1 MAPRGARL
9 GAKGANHTRARRL
22 VKHRCCASIK
32 CRGRG
37 TERAGFEPAVPFW
50 GTHDFQSCTFGH
62 SVTSPRFSIALQ
74 GPRARVE
81 LAPPRGRPL
90 PEGRARHCT
99 VPIESRVRR
108 ALESP
113 RGARSRPCVTVFSGE
128 HGIRTHGTVPGT
140 LDFESSAFD
149 HSASSPPRV
158 VAKGVFLSTASSQR
172 ASDEQ
177 EEPDNQAQRRRARG
191 LNRTAR
197 APASCWRGPPR

>member
-22 VKHRCCASIK
+22 VKHRCRPSIK
-32 CRGRG
+32 CRERG

-50 GTHDFQSCTFGH
+50 GTHDFPSCTFGH
-62 SVTSPRFSIALQ
+62 SVTSPGCQSHS
-74 GPRARVE
+74 RVHE
-81 LAPPRGRPL
+81 LASSSPRLEGGR
-90 PEGRARHCT
+90 PEGRAKHCT
-99 VPIESRVRR
+99 IPVESRERR

-128 HGIRTHGTVPGT
+128 HGLRTHGPVPGT

-172 ASDEQ
+172 AAEEQ
-177 EEPDNQAQRRRARG
+177 EEAEKERPRCCLRRLDRA
-191 LNRTAR
+191 AR
-197 APASCWRGPPR
+197 AAAARWRGPP